1 MNLGLIKLNL
11 TLLTMMG
18 NKLGFITY
26 SASNI
31 TFFHSLCVFIRV
43 LNFTSVEFYSESS
56 FRDV

>member
-1 MNLGLIKLNL
+1 
-11 TLLTMMG
+11 MG